1 MSHMKKKTDLSNNNK
16 KLIETFIKDLKL
28 GKPILNQK
36 KKPIAEKTAKKYTNW
51 LKKISVWLSN
61 KDFDKVTQ
69 EDIDKLRNN
78 LKNDKI
84 RSVSGKP
91 YSNSTKRDIE
101 YKIIRMFFKWLG
113 KERLVYYVDQYH
125 ENTEIPAL
133 RKEEV
138 ERMVNASKLRDK
150 LIIQLLFDGGFRASE
165 FLNIKYSDIKEDTR
179 KDGYYKIRVTRSK
192 TKARTISLLIP
203 ATTKLL
209 DEWLETNK
217 KNKGTG
223 QPLVSLNYD
232 GLNKLL
238 KRRGKEI
245 LNKKVYPH
253 LLRHTSCTCY
263 CHQLNNYQM
272 CKRYGWSMASNMP
285 MVYIDRE
292 GVDDEVVNKK
302 IMSDE
307 TGKLREEYEK
317 VCVELNLLK
326 ANYKETDNKMD
337 DMIKRMKLIEK
348 YKKSRKGN
356 S

>member
-1 MSHMKKKTDLSNNNK
+1 MAKKKGLSSNNK
-16 KLIETFIKDLKL
+16 KLIEEFIQDLKL

-36 KKPIAEKTAKKYTNW
+36 KKPIAEKTARKYTNW
-51 LKKISVWLSN
+51 LKKISVWLGN

-69 EDIDKLRNN
+69 EDIDKLRSS

-84 RSVSGKP
+84 RSISGKP
-91 YSNSTKRDIE
+91 YNNSTKRDIE
-101 YKIIRMFFKWLG
+101 YKIIRMLFKWLG

-165 FLNIKYSDIKEDTR
+165 FLNIKYSDIKEDAR
-179 KDGYYKIRVTRSK
+179 KDGYYKIRITKSK
-192 TKARTISLLIP
+192 TKPRTISLLIP
-203 ATTKLL
+203 ATTKIL

-217 KNKGTG
+217 KEKGTG

-232 GLNKLL
+232 SLNKLL
-238 KRRGKEI
+238 KRRGKEV

-253 LLRHTSCTCY
+253 LLRHTSCTYY

-285 MVYIDRE
+285 MIYIDRE

-302 IMSDE
+302 IISDE

-317 VCVELNLLK
+317 VCAELNLLK
-326 ANYKETDNKMD
+326 SNNKEMD
-337 DMIKRMKLIEK
+337 EK
-348 YKKSRKGN
+348 VSKILKAMQQYKKIKELKLR
-356 S
+356 